1 MEYLKE
7 YDITENQIQSLK
19 EKYNSGIIEFV
30 EQNKEFI
37 KVKLDYLKEEKVVL
51 LYEIIYNNIKLFL
64 EELSELKRKMEIMKK
79 QNISIKAINMIL
91 SDEELYDK
99 I

>member
-19 EKYNSGIIEFV
+19 EKYNSGIIDFV

-37 KVKLDYLKEEKVVL
+37 KTKLDYLKKEKVVL
-51 LYEIIYNNIKLFL
+51 LYEIIYNNIKVFL
-64 EELSELKRKMEIMKK
+64 EELTELKRKMEIMKK
-79 QNISIKAINMIL
+79 QNMSLKSINMIL
-91 SDEELYDK
+91 IEEELYDK

>member
-37 KVKLDYLKEEKVVL
+37 KAKLDYLKEEKVVL

-64 EELSELKRKMEIMKK
+64 EELSELKRKMEIMKN

-91 SDEELYDK
+91 VEEELYDK

>member
-37 KVKLDYLKEEKVVL
+37 QAKMDYLKKEKVVL
-51 LYEIIYNNIKLFL
+51 LYEIIYNNIKVIL
-64 EELSELKRKMEIMKK
+64 EEIAELERKMEIMKK
-79 QNISIKAINMIL
+79 QNMSLKSINMIL
-91 SDEELYDK
+91 IEEELYDK